1 MRHSQVRVAE
11 REGWEAQCWA
21 ASKRQRLMRDGKLAH
36 EQRRLSKEKKRNK
49 VQQQTRRMGSKGALS
64 VGRSDTAEESYIVT
78 PKTVGDIPGTTR
90 RDSLWS
96 RERRVSCSAIAEHG
110 ITKGRQ
116 RYTDCYAA
124 IPLACI
130 AGA

>member
-1 MRHSQVRVAE
+1 
-11 REGWEAQCWA
+11 
-21 ASKRQRLMRDGKLAH
+21 
-36 EQRRLSKEKKRNK
+36 
-49 VQQQTRRMGSKGALS
+49 MGSKGALS

-78 PKTVGDIPGTTR
+78 PRTVGDIPGTTR

-124 IPLACI
+124 IPLAYI
-130 AGA
+130 AGAQICYMRRNLVTCRRDSSWSSRRCCRDEVAGEIGEGGSCMGSNCG

>member
-1 MRHSQVRVAE
+1 
-11 REGWEAQCWA
+11 
-21 ASKRQRLMRDGKLAH
+21 
-36 EQRRLSKEKKRNK
+36 
-49 VQQQTRRMGSKGALS
+49 MGSKGALS

-78 PKTVGDIPGTTR
+78 PRTVGDIPGTTR

-124 IPLACI
+124 IPI
-130 AGA
+130 AGTAMQQCDGRAKYVETWRLADVLLVDEGRRHLHLGGAREDR